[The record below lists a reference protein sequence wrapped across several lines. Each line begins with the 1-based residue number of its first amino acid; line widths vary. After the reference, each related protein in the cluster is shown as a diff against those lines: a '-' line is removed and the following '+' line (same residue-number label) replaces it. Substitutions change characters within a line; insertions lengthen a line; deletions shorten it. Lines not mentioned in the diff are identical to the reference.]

1 MTVYRD
7 DVEVAAARG
16 GENLR
21 LRLNGIDE
29 DDIAAGFVICSR
41 NVPVPCVTY
50 FDAQL
55 QILDLLEHKVPRP
68 TFPFSPRSCAAAL
81 ALPHLL
87 FAPRSNAAAL
97 AATRSCSWDVQHQRG
112 VASLNQAP
120 RCRGHLPR
128 VTPRWPHGCGL
139 PTVIIEYSQ
148 SCGAPCWAASCASMR
163 CSSGV
168 GGADPCSN
176 RQCHP
181 RTALGCL

>member
-55 QILDLLEHKVPRP
+55 QILDLLEHKVGFQCLSA
-68 TFPFSPRSCAAAL
+68 T
-81 ALPHLL
+81 LL
-87 FAPRSNAAAL
+87 CCH
-97 AATRSCSWDVQHQRG
+97 T
-112 VASLNQAP
+112 SLRA
-120 RCRGHLPR
+120 RK
-128 VTPRWPHGCGL
+128 
-139 PTVIIEYSQ
+139 
-148 SCGAPCWAASCASMR
+148 
-163 CSSGV
+163 
-168 GGADPCSN
+168 
-176 RQCHP
+176 
-181 RTALGCL
+181 GCLATSGESKAVL